1 MSGDERLSILYV
13 VSRFPTVTETFVV
26 NEWLR
31 MARRFRTSLV
41 SLVRSGEEAVHPETR
56 EVLAAMQFVPSL
68 GAATLRAHG
77 RALRRRPGRYLRTVA
92 HVVARSPRSP
102 MGGRLKG
109 AVSFWKAVRV
119 AELATEAGVQHVHAH
134 FANHPA
140 TAAWVV
146 HRLTGLPY
154 SFTAHAN
161 DLFAGPALLEEKLRA
176 ASFVAVIS
184 EYNRSYLAA
193 RLPGVGRVEVVH
205 CGVDVGQLPFVQRTR
220 VERLLC
226 VGRLVETK
234 GQADLLHAFASV
246 CRNHPQLRLDLVG
259 EGPDH
264 AALRALV
271 RSLGLDDRVRFRGVL
286 SSEQVRAEMAAC
298 DVFVLAARPHSSGR
312 MDGIPVALMEAM
324 ATGAPTVSTRLS
336 GIPELVVD
344 GVTGLLVDPGDR
356 GGLANALRRLVE
368 DPELR
373 ARLAVA
379 ARAHVEQRFDL
390 EREVERLA
398 QLVRSAHESDSNRSD
413 AAVGGRR

>member
-1 MSGDERLSILYV
+1 MSGDERLSIVYV

-31 MARRFRTSLV
+31 MASRFRMSLV
-41 SLVRSGEEAVHPETR
+41 SLVRSREEPVHPETR
-56 EVLAAMQFVPSL
+56 AVLASTHFVPSL
-68 GAATLRAHG
+68 AASTLRAHARG
-77 RALRRRPGRYLRTVA
+77 LARGPGRYLRTLA
-92 HVVARSPRSP
+92 HVVVRSPGSP

-109 AVSFWKAVRV
+109 AVSFWKAVRI
-119 AELATEAGVQHVHAH
+119 AELVTEAGAQHLHAH

-161 DLFAGPALLEEKLRA
+161 DLFAGPALLDEKLRA
-176 ASFVAVIS
+176 AAFVAVIS
-184 EYNRSYLAA
+184 DYNRTYLAE
-193 RLPGVGRVEVVH
+193 RLPGAGRVEVVH
-205 CGVDVGQLPFVQRTR
+205 CGVDTGQLPFVQRTR
-220 VERLLC
+220 AERILC

-234 GQADLLHAFASV
+234 GQADLLHALASV
-246 CRNHPQLRLDLVG
+246 CRDHPQLRLDLVG
-259 EGPDH
+259 EGPDLDR
-264 AALRALV
+264 LRKLV
-271 RSLGLDDRVRFRGVL
+271 RSLGLEERVRFRGVL
-286 SSEQVRAEMAAC
+286 SSEQVRAEMTAC
-298 DVFVLAARPHSSGR
+298 DVFVLAARPHPSGR

-344 GVTGLLVDPGDR
+344 GVTGLVVDPGDR
-356 GGLANALRRLVE
+356 EALAGALRRLVE

-379 ARAHVEQRFDL
+379 ARRHVEERFDL
-390 EREVERLA
+390 ETEVERLA
-398 QLVRSAHESDSNRSD
+398 ELVRSAHGRGSTRSGV
-413 AAVGGRR
+413 AVGGRR